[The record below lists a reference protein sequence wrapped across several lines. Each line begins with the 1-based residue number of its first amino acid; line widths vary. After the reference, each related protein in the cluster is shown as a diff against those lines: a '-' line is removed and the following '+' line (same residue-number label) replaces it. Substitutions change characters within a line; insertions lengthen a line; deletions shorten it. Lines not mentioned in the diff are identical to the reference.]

1 MIALRER
8 KRPSCRV
15 LIGISGIPGSGKT
28 TLAEAVVT
36 RINTLHNKLNGS
48 SGDAPATV
56 IPMDGFHLYRSELAE
71 MPDPATAIHRRGA
84 AFTFAA
90 DRFHELLQD
99 LASPISSDSS
109 IVYAP
114 SFDHAKKDPTERDI
128 EISSSASIVVIEG
141 LYLSLDREPW
151 RSAASLMDELWFITV
166 DREIARSRLIK
177 RHVESGIVPD
187 AEAAAHRVSSTD
199 LLNADDILENRLPA
213 QETISPPEQN

>member
-1 MIALRER
+1 MRQR
-8 KRPSCRV
+8 KAPNQRV
-15 LIGISGIPGSGKT
+15 LIGVSGIPGSGKT
-28 TLAEAVVT
+28 TLAEAVVS
-36 RINTLHNKLNGS
+36 RINTLHKKLNGNPTES
-48 SGDAPATV
+48 PATV
-56 IPMDGFHLYRSELAE
+56 IPMDGFHLYRSELAA

-90 DRFHELLQD
+90 DRFHELIQD
-99 LASPISSDSS
+99 LAELVNKGSGV
-109 IVYAP
+109 VYAP
-114 SFDHAKKDPTERDI
+114 SFDHAKKDPVERDI
-128 EISSSASIVVIEG
+128 EISSNASIVVIEG

-151 RSAASLMDELWFITV
+151 RSAAGLMDELWFITV

-213 QETISPPEQN
+213 QEVISPPEQN